1 MDILWKKTPLSV
13 CILLY
18 AVENSLFSVEKSTEF
33 VDNPVEKTQQKGI
46 LFRGILIRKQ
56 KSEILIYKR
65 ISAFLFL

>member
-33 VDNPVEKTQQKGI
+33 VAVSYTHLTLPTT
-46 LFRGILIRKQ
+46 
-56 KSEILIYKR
+56 
-65 ISAFLFL
+65 

>member
-33 VDNPVEKTQQKGI
+33 VDNPVEKMQQKRGSLSKI
-46 LFRGILIRKQ
+46 PFIVPYLIFTFRKYQ
-56 KSEILIYKR
+56 S
-65 ISAFLFL
+65 S

>member
-33 VDNPVEKTQQKGI
+33 VDNPVEKRSKKGFS
-46 LFRGILIRKQ
+46 LGA
-56 KSEILIYKR
+56 S
-65 ISAFLFL
+65 S

>member
-33 VDNPVEKTQQKGI
+33 VDNPVEKMQQK
-46 LFRGILIRKQ
+46 RGSLSGHPHKKT
-56 KSEILIYKR
+56 KS
-65 ISAFLFL
+65 